1 MRVQAAINGPIVDTG
16 DKAVII
22 SEGGVA
28 DADESVFIARS
39 VHIVADINVT
49 VTCCYAV
56 SACVTH
62 NHVAKARGDTIPGVV
77 TQSRVTIS
85 FVVQERVITD
95 ACVTE
100 ARYVVPQGPITE
112 RVVLVAAHIVRKR
125 CMSNGIVVAT
135 THITKERKA
144 AESIVVVGVVAI
156 ERLKSTGCV

>member
-1 MRVQAAINGPIVDTG
+1 MRVQGAINGPIVDTG

-56 SACVTH
+56 SACVTQ

-85 FVVQERVITD
+85 VGVKERVITD

-100 ARYVVPQGPITE
+100 ARYVVPQGPVTE
-112 RVVLVAAHIVRKR
+112 RIILVAARIVGKR
-125 CMSNGIVVAT
+125 YMTNRIVVAPAEV
-135 THITKERKA
+135 IKERIG
-144 AESIVVVGVVAI
+144 AES
-156 ERLKSTGCV
+156 

>member
-22 SEGGVA
+22 SERGVA
-28 DADESVFIARS
+28 DADESDFIGNNT
-39 VHIVADINVT
+39 VHVGADIDVT
-49 VTCCYAV
+49 VTCSYGG

-85 FVVQERVITD
+85 GVVKERVITD

-100 ARYVVPQGPITE
+100 ARYVVPQGPVTE
-112 RVVLVAAHIVRKR
+112 RIILVAARIVGKR
-125 CMSNGIVVAT
+125 YMANRIVVAPAEV
-135 THITKERKA
+135 IKERIG
-144 AESIVVVGVVAI
+144 AESVVVTA
-156 ERLKSTGCV
+156 

>member
-1 MRVQAAINGPIVDTG
+1 MRVQGAINGPIVDTG

-28 DADESVFIARS
+28 DADKSVFIGKT
-39 VHIVADINVT
+39 VYVVADIDVT
-49 VTCCYAV
+49 ATCSDDVPA
-56 SACVTH
+56 SVTH

-85 FVVQERVITD
+85 GVVQERVITD

-125 CMSNGIVVAT
+125 YMADGIVVAP
-135 THITKERKA
+135 
-144 AESIVVVGVVAI
+144 AEVI
-156 ERLKSTGCV
+156 